1 VKLGSGRLVV
11 MVALV
16 AGGIILLATGFSG
29 SPGVAAASGTHSPS
43 PSPTGTHHTPPP
55 TSTPAPHTT
64 GVAIAVFNATS
75 TANLATKGQKTLVN
89 AGYVPAQTPQNSPIK
104 SAVTV
109 IYYRPG
115 AKAAQNRSDAQYIS
129 NKYFPG
135 AAVSELGS
143 AFIHLAKGADVV
155 VVLGDDYAQTGK

>member
-1 VKLGSGRLVV
+1 VKLGGGRVVV

-16 AGGIILLATGFSG
+16 AGGIILLATGFSP
-29 SPGVAAASGTHSPS
+29 SPGVAASRSRSPS
-43 PSPTGTHHTPPP
+43 SPTGTHTP
-55 TSTPAPHTT
+55 TSTATPTPHTT

-75 TANLATKGQKTLVN
+75 VANLATKGQRALVG
-89 AGYVPAQTPQNSPIK
+89 AGYVPAQQAQNSPIK

-115 AKAAQNRSDAQYIS
+115 PKVAQNRSDAQYIAD
-129 NKYFPG
+129 KYFPG
-135 AAVSELGS
+135 ASVSELGS

-155 VVLGDDYAQTGK
+155 VVLGDDYARTK

>member
-1 VKLGSGRLVV
+1 VKFGSGRIVV

-16 AGGIILLATGFSG
+16 AGGIILLATGFSR
-29 SPGVAAASGTHSPS
+29 SPGVASASRSRSPS
-43 PSPTGTHHTPPP
+43 SPTGTHFTP
-55 TSTPAPHTT
+55 TSTVTPTPHTT

-75 TANLATKGQKTLVN
+75 VANLATKGQRALVG
-89 AGYVPAQTPQNSPIK
+89 AGYVLAQQAQNSPIK

-115 AKAAQNRSDAQYIS
+115 PKVAQNRSDAQYIAD
-129 NKYFPG
+129 KYFPG
-135 AAVSELGS
+135 ASVSELGS

-155 VVLGDDYAQTGK
+155 VVLGDDYARTK

>member
-1 VKLGSGRLVV
+1 VKLGSGRIVV

-16 AGGIILLATGFSG
+16 AGGIILLSTGFSR
-29 SPGVAAASGTHSPS
+29 PPRVATASRPRSPS
-43 PSPTGTHHTPPP
+43 SPTGTH
-55 TSTPAPHTT
+55 TSTSTATPTPHTT

-75 TANLATKGQKTLVN
+75 VANLATRGQRALVG
-89 AGYVPAQTPQNSPIK
+89 AGYVPAQQAQNSPIK

-115 AKAAQNRSDAQYIS
+115 PKVAQNRSDAQYIAD
-129 NKYFPG
+129 KYFPG
-135 AAVSELGS
+135 ASVSELGS

-155 VVLGDDYAQTGK
+155 VVLGDDYARTK